1 VKDTGQSVKREK
13 YEAPRVSIL
22 GSVSEVTLGAMGMM
36 ADGISPTGSMGMMG
50 MMGMMGG
57 S

>member
-1 VKDTGQSVKREK
+1 VKSTVQPVKRET
-13 YEAPRVSIL
+13 YEAPRISVL
-22 GSVSEVTLGAMGMM
+22 GSVTEVTLGAMGMM

-57 S
+57 